1 MTGDVAVPE
10 ARCRD
15 IAHVSAVELR
25 TQVPEMTVDFFVR
38 LLGLSEVAREGD
50 RVWLRTWDDYERF
63 TVCVVGGP
71 ASGIGRTW
79 MRAASPE
86 ALARRVAAIEAAG
99 YGVGWEDGEQG
110 LGPVYRFR
118 DPDGHDMGVYWETEW
133 WAAPEGQRPALK
145 NQASPFPGR
154 GACVRRLD
162 HVNYLAADI
171 PAVTRFLPDVLGA
184 QLTEQIVT
192 ADGTPSAV
200 WYHVADKSYDLV
212 YTSDW
217 TGSTGWLPAAL
228 PQGHPGQRTAGPVP
242 GAA

>member
-1 MTGDVAVPE
+1 MTMPAG
-10 ARCRD
+10 RCRD

-99 YGVGWEDGEQG
+99 LRAG
-110 LGPVYRFR
+110 LGRRRAGHRPGVPVQGPGRSR
-118 DPDGHDMGVYWETEW
+118 DGRVLGDRVVR
-133 WAAPEGQRPALK
+133 AAPEGQRPALK
-145 NQASPFPGR
+145 NQAAPFPGR

-171 PAVTRFLPDVLGA
+171 PAVTRFLPERA
-184 QLTEQIVT
+184 RRP
-192 ADGTPSAV
+192 ADR
-200 WYHVADKSYDLV
+200 ADR
-212 YTSDW
+212 
-217 TGSTGWLPAAL
+217 
-228 PQGHPGQRTAGPVP
+228 HR
-242 GAA
+242 

>member
-1 MTGDVAVPE
+1 MTMPAG
-10 ARCRD
+10 RCRD

-38 LLGLSEVAREGD
+38 LLGMSEVAREGD

-171 PAVTRFLPDVLGA
+171 PAVTRFLPGVA
-184 QLTEQIVT
+184 
-192 ADGTPSAV
+192 PS
-200 WYHVADKSYDLV
+200 
-212 YTSDW
+212 
-217 TGSTGWLPAAL
+217 
-228 PQGHPGQRTAGPVP
+228 
-242 GAA
+242 